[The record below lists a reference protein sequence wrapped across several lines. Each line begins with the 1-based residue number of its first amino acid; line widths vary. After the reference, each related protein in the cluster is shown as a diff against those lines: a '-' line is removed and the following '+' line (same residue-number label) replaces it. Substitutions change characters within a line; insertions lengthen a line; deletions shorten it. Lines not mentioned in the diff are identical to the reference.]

1 MRATDLNLEPP
12 MRQGPPEPVTGI
24 VFRSVR
30 SPSERE
36 AASRLLADSSVPPA
50 AIRSAGDTVLYGL
63 WDLAAPAGEGLVGV
77 AVTQPPDDA
86 GSVELC
92 RIAIRVD
99 LRRRGLGLRLVT
111 EVADALRAEGA
122 ARLVARLAGDHGPA
136 AGLLARAGFAA
147 TTDAD
152 GQSART
158 GVGWRYL
165 AL

>member
-1 MRATDLNLEPP
+1 M
-12 MRQGPPEPVTGI
+12 TGL
-24 VFRSVR
+24 VFRRLR

-36 AASRLLADSSVPPA
+36 AAVRLLADSGVPPA
-50 AIRSAGDTVLYGL
+50 AVRGSGETVLYGL
-63 WDLAAPAGEGLVGV
+63 WDLTASDGEGLVGV
-77 AVTQPPDDA
+77 AATQPPDDT

-92 RIAIRVD
+92 GIAIRAD

-122 ARLVARLAGDHGPA
+122 ARLVARLQGDYRRA
-136 AGLLARAGFAA
+136 AALLARAGLAA